1 MVNLNSNLIFWY
13 SSGIEM
19 VAKRAVNPLL
29 HIDFIWNLTESA
41 KRLREYSRYGHDLFR
56 KVIALPPILHTVWMN
71 DSGVFLFLTTMQI
84 HNEKVQNGSDSY
96 SFLEIQNLHLT
107 TLLLRRRLS

>member
-1 MVNLNSNLIFWY
+1 
-13 SSGIEM
+13 M
-19 VAKRAVNPLL
+19 VAKRAANPLL
-29 HIDFIWNLTESA
+29 HIDFMWNLTESA

-84 HNEKVQNGSDSY
+84 HNETVQNGSDSY
-96 SFLEIQNLHLT
+96 SFLERLLDISNENSEFTPDDVIAETATIQPDWVFSC
-107 TLLLRRRLS
+107 R